1 MCSQQY
7 RFSVI
12 VNELSDS
19 SNVPYVVTL
28 LSMVNA
34 IILGPEDLRARTQLR
49 SEFIG
54 DRAPQAAGPAL
65 TPTPPERP
73 RAPVPPRAPEEGSV
87 TAQDASCPHLV
98 PSVDR
103 GLRRAG
109 GLSVRGRVPDPSP
122 SPARH
127 GSDHLTDSSV
137 CPARCLPRSLPG
149 GHGGFLLPRGLSA
162 LGGGSEDRE
171 DRSHKSPWGREV
183 GWSGLRGSL
192 APVPPQGC
200 SCWTS

>member
-28 LSMVNA
+28 LSTVNA

-65 TPTPPERP
+65 TPT
-73 RAPVPPRAPEEGSV
+73 
-87 TAQDASCPHLV
+87 TATNFSAILE
-98 PSVDR
+98 
-103 GLRRAG
+103 
-109 GLSVRGRVPDPSP
+109 
-122 SPARH
+122 
-127 GSDHLTDSSV
+127 SS
-137 CPARCLPRSLPG
+137 
-149 GHGGFLLPRGLSA
+149 SA
-162 LGGGSEDRE
+162 WPYLE
-171 DRSHKSPWGREV
+171 K
-183 GWSGLRGSL
+183 
-192 APVPPQGC
+192 
-200 SCWTS
+200 

>member
-28 LSMVNA
+28 LSTVNA

-65 TPTPPERP
+65 TPTPPRE
-73 RAPVPPRAPEEGSV
+73 APSPGSP
-87 TAQDASCPHLV
+87 QGP
-98 PSVDR
+98 
-103 GLRRAG
+103 
-109 GLSVRGRVPDPSP
+109 RGRLC
-122 SPARH
+122 H
-127 GSDHLTDSSV
+127 G
-137 CPARCLPRSLPG
+137 PG
-149 GHGGFLLPRGLSA
+149 RLLPPPGPFSGPGPSEGWRA
-162 LGGGSEDRE
+162 LGARQGAR
-171 DRSHKSPWGREV
+171 
-183 GWSGLRGSL
+183 
-192 APVPPQGC
+192 PQSQPC
-200 SCWTS
+200 QAWQ